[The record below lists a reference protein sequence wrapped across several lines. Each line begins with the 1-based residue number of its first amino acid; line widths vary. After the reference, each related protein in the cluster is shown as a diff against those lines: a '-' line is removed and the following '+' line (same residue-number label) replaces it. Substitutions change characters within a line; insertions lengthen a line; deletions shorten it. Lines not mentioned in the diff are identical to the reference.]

1 MVLVSALVFVHNH
14 RVTRGYF
21 LCTLLILS
29 LACCIGLL
37 QGIQFIV
44 DLLRYLDIL
53 LT

>member
-21 LCTLLILS
+21 LCTLFIS